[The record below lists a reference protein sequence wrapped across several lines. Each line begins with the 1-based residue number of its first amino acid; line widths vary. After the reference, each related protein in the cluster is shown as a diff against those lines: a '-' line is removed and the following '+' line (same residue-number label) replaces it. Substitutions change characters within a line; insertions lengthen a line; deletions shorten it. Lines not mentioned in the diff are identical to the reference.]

1 MADLPFPILQG
12 IAALRRTV
20 GAAALAAQLLI
31 VPQTARGTERRGRG
45 LAALTEKERLLVVI
59 LIGAELFHHGH
70 DLLDVPE
77 PGRGSE
83 KATDEGFD
91 LRRSGSTERRSL

>member
-1 MADLPFPILQG
+1 
-12 IAALRRTV
+12 LRRTV
-20 GAAALAAQLLI
+20 GTAALAAQLLI
-31 VPQTARGTERRGRG
+31 VPQTAARTVVVAG

-59 LIGAELFHHGH
+59 LIGAELFHHSD
-70 DLLDVPE
+70 DLLDVPK

>member
-1 MADLPFPILQG
+1 MADPLFPILQG

-20 GAAALAAQLLI
+20 GTAALAAQLLI

-59 LIGAELFHHGH
+59 LIGAELFHHSN
-70 DLLDVPE
+70 DLLDAPE

-91 LRRSGSTERRSL
+91 LRRLDSTERRRL